1 MDRKIGSFCITTL
14 GCKVN
19 RCESEA
25 IAARLVEQGWKPIE
39 PDGKATL
46 CVVNT
51 CTVTQRAAMQSRQAV
66 RQLVRRHPNALMVAT
81 GCYAQVVPEALA
93 AIPQV
98 HYVVGNTAKMQIPQ
112 LAGRRPGGNGATILV
127 EAIAGRRSFE
137 DLPVGGFS
145 RRTRAFVKIQD
156 GCDAFCT
163 YCIVPYA
170 RGPSRSLSPEGVL
183 EKAVDLVRQGHEE
196 IVLTGIHIGHYGQ
209 DLVPEIS
216 LVDLIRVL
224 ECKAKIGRLR
234 LSSIEPAEITDDLV
248 RVIADSECL
257 CPHLHIPLQSG
268 DDGVLSSMHRPYTAR
283 GFRDLIHQVVEA
295 LPDVGIGID
304 VMGGFP
310 GETQKAFEHTCRLIE
325 TLPVAYLHVFPFSP
339 HKTTPAHRLPN
350 PVAHGVKKRRCQVL
364 RKLGQIKRTQF
375 YERFVG
381 STMEVLIEGKR
392 DRATGLLQGFT
403 PNYIPVLVP
412 GDDRLMHH
420 RVRVS
425 LEAVKDGRV
434 YGRPAP

>member
-25 IAARLVEQGWKPIE
+25 IAARLVEEGWQPNE
-39 PDGKATL
+39 RDGAAGL

-51 CTVTQRAAMQSRQAV
+51 CTVTHRAAMQSRQAL
-66 RQLVRRHPNALMVAT
+66 RQLIRRHPKALVVAT
-81 GCYAQVVPEALA
+81 GCYAQVAPEALA

-98 HYVVGNTAKMQIPQ
+98 HYVLGNTAKFQIPQ
-112 LAGRRPGGNGATILV
+112 LVGQHRGADKTTVLVEPIEGRR
-127 EAIAGRRSFE
+127 RFE
-137 DLPVGGFS
+137 GLANVGFS

-170 RGPSRSLSPEGVL
+170 RGPSRSLPPDAVL
-183 EKAVDLVRQGHEE
+183 EKAVNLIGQGHSE
-196 IVLTGIHIGHYGQ
+196 IVLTGIHIGRYGH
-209 DLVPEIS
+209 DLVPETS
-216 LVDLIRVL
+216 LVDLIQQL
-224 ECKAKIGRLR
+224 ETRKELKRLR
-234 LSSIEPAEITDDLV
+234 LSSIEPMEITGNLVDLMA
-248 RVIADSECL
+248 RSACL

-268 DDGVLSSMHRPYTAR
+268 DNDVLRAMHRPYTAR
-283 GFRDLIHQVVEA
+283 EFRDLICQVVA
-295 LPDVGIGID
+295 AVPHVGIGID

-310 GETQKAFEHTCRLIE
+310 GETQEAFEHTCRLIE

-339 HKTTPAHRLPN
+339 HKATPANRLANQISPE
-350 PVAHGVKKRRCQVL
+350 VKKMRCHVL
-364 RKLGQIKRTQF
+364 RRLGQAKRVQF
-375 YERFVG
+375 YRRFVG
-381 STMEVLIEGKR
+381 STWEVLIEGKR
-392 DRATGLLQGFT
+392 DRATGLLKGFT

-420 RVRVS
+420 RVPVT
-425 LEAVKDGRV
+425 LEAVKHGRA